1 MRPGDQLVK
10 GDQAHAKPQDSK
22 AERMIE

>member
-1 MRPGDQLVK
+1 MKPGDELVK
-10 GDQAHAKPQDSK
+10 GDQAHAKPQDSR

>member
-1 MRPGDQLVK
+1 MRPGDELVE
-10 GDQAHAKPQDSK
+10 GDQAHAKPQDSR